1 MNTAVELHDVSVE
14 IGHTPILRSL
24 TLTLKAG
31 TVIGVLGPSGAG
43 KTTLIRSL
51 VGRQQIS
58 SGTALLLD
66 KPAGSAA
73 LRKDI
78 GYMTQNPAVYED
90 LTVLQNMRYFASMRG
105 APSQEIEGIITQ
117 VGLTAQKNQ
126 MTNTLSGGQ
135 RSRLSLAIALL
146 GHPKLLF
153 LDEPTVGVDP
163 LLRRQLWDIFRTLAQ
178 SGVTLFISSHV
189 MDEAEQ
195 CDSLVLIRDGSLL
208 AQGSPEELR
217 QHTKTTSVEKA
228 FLAFVTEK
236 VSS

>member
-217 QHTKTTSVEKA
+217 QRTKTTSVEKA